1 MKRNTHPDYVPARL
15 RPGDTVACCIKQKSR
30 YWIVRE
36 VTEVDNTTQTVVAS
50 HPGQGS
56 VRFTWKGGQ
65 FRLGHGHGL
74 KFYYQ
79 GSAT

>member
-1 MKRNTHPDYVPARL
+1 M
-15 RPGDTVACCIKQKSR
+15 
-30 YWIVRE
+30 
-36 VTEVDNTTQTVVAS
+36 TEVDNTTQTVVAS